1 MMENRAIKLPPGFRF
16 EPTDEEIVFQYLTSK
31 IFSTPLPTSVVPDI
45 LTLSNYDPWD
55 LPAGDGREED
65 RYLFTKKEGKY
76 QKNGKG
82 SNDRTT
88 SSGYW
93 KATGPDKKI
102 TSPTRKDDLIGMR
115 KTLVF
120 HTGKPP
126 NGSRTLWIMH
136 EYRLV
141 NVNSAAAA
149 TQHKDSTQVG
159 LDRAG
164 ELSLPKK
171 HTFQAQA
178 RGFKLDTGLSLTRPE
193 PADERL
199 PGGFWDPKSSHL
211 KLTLVQIGN
220 WVLCRIFLKKR
231 SSENDDDDNE
241 ISERQEARKGGRV
254 GLVQHRAHDFMV
266 RDLDDSS
273 GPTSPSSSSSTSS
286 CGSSLIIE
294 VTSNGL

>member
-1 MMENRAIKLPPGFRF
+1 MENRAIKLPPGFRF

-65 RYLFTKKEGKY
+65 RYLFTKQEGEY

-82 SNDRTT
+82 SNNRTT

-93 KATGPDKKI
+93 KATGSDKKI

-126 NGSRTLWIMH
+126 NGSKTLWIMH

-149 TQHKDSTQVG
+149 TQHKDSTQ
-159 LDRAG
+159 
-164 ELSLPKK
+164 K
-171 HTFQAQA
+171 
-178 RGFKLDTGLSLTRPE
+178 
-193 PADERL
+193 
-199 PGGFWDPKSSHL
+199 
-211 KLTLVQIGN
+211 TLVQIGN

-231 SSENDDDDNE
+231 SSENDDDNNE
-241 ISERQEARKGGRV
+241 ISERQEARKGERV

-294 VTSNGL
+294 VTSNGF